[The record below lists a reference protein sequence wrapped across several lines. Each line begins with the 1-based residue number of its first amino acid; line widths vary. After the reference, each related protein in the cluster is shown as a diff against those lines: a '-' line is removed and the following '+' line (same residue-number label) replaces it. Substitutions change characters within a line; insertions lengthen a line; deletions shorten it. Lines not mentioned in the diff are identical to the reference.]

1 MVCAGSPRR
10 RERRS
15 TGAVP
20 NPMLNRVLARHE
32 NWIGGLASAAAL
44 AAVVGVAGVASAQ
57 TTLPLQA
64 VGWQNETLPGV
75 ACKSNS
81 PIRLHNHVA
90 QISHTGF
97 GDVNSSGSNRDLV
110 QVAAAYDVTYGQ
122 LGGVGP
128 AAAVDVVCS
137 NNGGTA
143 DGQIRFAEVVFSG
156 SATNARAVGLI
167 TPQQPHPAAAGH
179 VPLLGK
185 VKWVNGRIVVAEA
198 WYGPNDSTCCASG
211 RATTTWAYRTGKLT
225 AVGTVVTKRPA
236 GSASAAS
243 GSSPQIRAV
252 YRSVLTAEYF
262 GPASAVCSRLTAR
275 GVRSFTAGGQ
285 GTCRDAFGA
294 LQHVLR
300 HKTAGVDDSGF
311 TARDWRLEVA
321 QVMAHL
327 KLSIHGTHATAIGPS
342 GIPGQTTLVRVN
354 GRWLFSSYPPSIE
367 P

>member
-1 MVCAGSPRR
+1 VGGIAVHIGSRVAAQAQAEEVLVSSTVKDLVAGSR
-10 RERRS
+10 
-15 TGAVP
+15 
-20 NPMLNRVLARHE
+20 
-32 NWIGGLASAAAL
+32 ISAAAL
-44 AAVVGVAGVASAQ
+44 AAVVGIAGVASAQ

-75 ACKSNS
+75 TCKANS

-156 SATNARAVGLI
+156 SATNARSVGLV
-167 TPQQPHPAAAGH
+167 TPQQPHRAKVSH

-185 VKWVNGRIVVAEA
+185 VKWVNGRIVVAEY
-198 WYGPNDSTCCASG
+198 WYGPNDPTCCASG

-225 AVGTVVTKRPA
+225 AVRTVVTKRPT
-236 GSASAAS
+236 
-243 GSSPQIRAV
+243 GSSTDRHAK
-252 YRSVLTAEYF
+252 
-262 GPASAVCSRLTAR
+262 R
-275 GVRSFTAGGQ
+275 GVPLG
-285 GTCRDAFGA
+285 
-294 LQHVLR
+294 
-300 HKTAGVDDSGF
+300 
-311 TARDWRLEVA
+311 
-321 QVMAHL
+321 
-327 KLSIHGTHATAIGPS
+327 
-342 GIPGQTTLVRVN
+342 
-354 GRWLFSSYPPSIE
+354 
-367 P
+367 

>member
-1 MVCAGSPRR
+1 
-10 RERRS
+10 
-15 TGAVP
+15 
-20 NPMLNRVLARHE
+20 MLNRVVARHV

-44 AAVVGVAGVASAQ
+44 AAVVGVAGVGSAQ

-75 ACKSNS
+75 ACKANS

-167 TPQQPHPAAAGH
+167 TPQQPHLRTVGH
-179 VPLLGK
+179 VPLLERSSG
-185 VKWVNGRIVVAEA
+185 
-198 WYGPNDSTCCASG
+198 STAGSSSPSTG
-211 RATTTWAYRTGKLT
+211 TDQTT
-225 AVGTVVTKRPA
+225 RPA
-236 GSASAAS
+236 APPGARPPPGPTAPANSQLSVPWSRNDRPTQPVGKRAAPLLPGAAS
-243 GSSPQIRAV
+243 
-252 YRSVLTAEYF
+252 
-262 GPASAVCSRLTAR
+262 RL
-275 GVRSFTAGGQ
+275 
-285 GTCRDAFGA
+285 
-294 LQHVLR
+294 
-300 HKTAGVDDSGF
+300 
-311 TARDWRLEVA
+311 
-321 QVMAHL
+321 
-327 KLSIHGTHATAIGPS
+327 
-342 GIPGQTTLVRVN
+342 
-354 GRWLFSSYPPSIE
+354 
-367 P
+367 